1 MKYIITEQD
10 KNLLLQS
17 SVDYRYKLL
26 VINKDEFIV
35 DELTSLQ
42 SIGSYNID
50 AESKVRRTSSFVM
63 YLGNEYEGSSIESKL
78 FSWIGLSFKLQIG
91 IFNLREDDYIWYD
104 CGYYLITEANTSY
117 DATTNSIETS
127 LSDWYVNLNGTRN
140 GQVGGAPTIEIPNV
154 DEDGNIITIQQVVT
168 GIIKDETDIKNCI
181 IDDIGQF
188 YGMPEHNDDYEEYRK
203 TYPEWNQL
211 PYDLKYDVGCN
222 VSDMLEEANDLY
234 PNCQMYFDIYNNFC
248 FNMIPSCEYDICE
261 LDDNYIQKILVAQGT
276 ENVSYNI
283 ESIKNITEVFGR
295 CYDPDRYTEKCTLST
310 NIYTVTLASDKDG
323 STVGQYDAYQS
334 GDIIAFKVNSNNIEN
349 TKIRINSL
357 SAIPLYYEFTTDYI
371 EKDTM
376 LKDEVYVVQI
386 KFINGEYVAYYLGQ
400 YQPHALCVLTNN
412 INDEKYTKSYF
423 AEKYNCSEKNVTLRL
438 EEDSPFAVQKIGEVL
453 DVKSGQ
459 EYENILSDSVAV
471 SNSIYYNKQSSSIYD
486 TITITTIMIPFL
498 DVNVKVEY
506 RKQQEQTAQ
515 YYIIKS
521 ITNNMDDG
529 TSTIV
534 MYRFYP
540 LYFI

>member
-10 KNLLLQS
+10 KDLLLQS
-17 SVDYRYKLL
+17 SIDYKYKLF
-26 VINKDEFIV
+26 VIGKNEAIV

-42 SIGSYNID
+42 SIGSYSID
-50 AESKVRRTSSFVM
+50 SESKVRRTSSFTM
-63 YLGNEYEGSSIESKL
+63 YLGDEYEGSSIESKL

-91 IFNLREDDYIWYD
+91 IYSIRDDDYVWYD

-117 DATTNSIETS
+117 DAVTNSIETS
-127 LSDWYVNLNGTRN
+127 LSDWYSNLNGTRN
-140 GQVGGAPTIEIPNV
+140 GQVGGAPTIEVPNV
-154 DEDGNIITIQQVVT
+154 DEDGNKRTIQQVTTNIV
-168 GIIKDETDIKNCI
+168 KASTDIEQYI

-188 YGMPEHNDDYEEYRK
+188 YGMPEHNEDYEEYRE

-222 VSDMLEEANDLY
+222 VSDMLEEINDLY
-234 PNCQMYFDIYNNFC
+234 PNCQMYFDVYNNFC

-261 LDDNYIQKILVAQGT
+261 LSDEYIQKILVAQGT
-276 ENVSYNI
+276 ENVAYNI
-283 ESIKNITEVFGR
+283 ENIKNVTEVFGA
-295 CYDPDRYTEKCTLST
+295 CYDPDRYSEVCTLSGNT
-310 NIYTVTLASDKDG
+310 YTISLTSEQTG
-323 STVGQYDAYQS
+323 STEGQYTAYGS
-334 GDIIAFKVNSNNIEN
+334 GDMIAFKVNANNVEN
-349 TKIRINSL
+349 TKIKINSL
-357 SAIPLYYEFTTDYI
+357 PAIPMYYEFTTDSI

-376 LKDEVYVVQI
+376 LKDEVYVIEIHYV
-386 KFINGEYVAYYLGQ
+386 NGEYVAYYLGQ

-412 INDEKYTKSYF
+412 LDDEKYTKEYF
-423 AEKYNCSEKNVTLRL
+423 AKKYNCSEKNITLRL
-438 EEDSPFAVQKIGEVL
+438 EEDSPFAVQKIGEIL

-459 EYENILSDSVAV
+459 EFENILSDSVAV
-471 SNSIYYNKQSSSIYD
+471 SNSVYYNKQSSSIYD
-486 TITITTIMIPFL
+486 TVTITTVMMPFL

-506 RKQQEQTAQ
+506 RKQQEQTTQ

-540 LYFI
+540 LYFK